1 MRVFFR
7 ILAVS
12 AAFAI
17 GAGAVAQETSPAAVQ
32 VDSAQSSGQ
41 APGGA
46 LSVPVISLDQ
56 ALSESASSGDDF
68 RLVDQTLGV
77 ARLQR
82 SVDVAKQG
90 VALSA
95 TGAYSLTDGIGKDS
109 TTAEQSAIAKAETA
123 SGAAAT
129 STMTSFVQNAQGSLA
144 LSTPQSKLTLSA
156 SHTLP
161 PSASTTKP
169 SSSIGLTGSQTIW
182 DGYPGGQS
190 SGTLEKSM
198 LTLRSKESQ
207 ATQSYSAA
215 RVKVKQAYITML
227 AAQRDLDIKK
237 KVLEK
242 QTNLLK
248 QIEAVYALKQA
259 SEVDLKTA
267 QINARSAEI
276 DVTTAD
282 KTLRL
287 ANERLA
293 IIVGQPASVRFSVA
307 DIPDP
312 SLPAA
317 SIDEAIAIGLSK
329 RNDLAQYEISSRS
342 ATIDSSLA
350 KALGQPGVSLTGGAG
365 VSMSWDS
372 PAVYGQALTIGAKI
386 TMPVIDS
393 GSADYQAKTSA
404 AQSALYATQASQLKK
419 TIASDIRD
427 NYETVK
433 LLAEKVSLAKQS
445 ADLAD
450 LQFELTKTQNAYGTS
465 TTQDV
470 LTASVTAA
478 TAEVA
483 YGTARNSYLLAE
495 LTLESSMGL

>member
-1 MRVFFR
+1 MIKTGRIMRVIFR

-17 GAGAVAQETSPAAVQ
+17 GSGLVAQETLTAAQVGP
-32 VDSAQSSGQ
+32 VDSSS
-41 APGGA
+41 A
-46 LSVPVISLDQ
+46 LTLDQ
-56 ALSESASSGDDF
+56 ALSEAVASGDDF
-68 RLVDQTLGV
+68 ALVDRTLGV

-82 SVDVAKQG
+82 SVDVARQG
-90 VALSA
+90 LSLSA
-95 TGAYSLTDGIGKDS
+95 TGAYSLTDGLGDDK
-109 TTAEQSAIAKAETA
+109 TA
-123 SGAAAT
+123 SGQGVIGKAESASGSSAT
-129 STMTSFVQNAQGSLA
+129 STTTGFAQNAQGSLS

-161 PSASTTKP
+161 PSAATTKP

-190 SGTLEKSM
+190 SGTLEKSK
-198 LTLRSKESQ
+198 LTLQSKESQ

-248 QIEAVYALKQA
+248 QIQAVYALKQA

-276 DVTTAD
+276 DVATAD

-293 IIVGQPASVRFSVA
+293 VILGRPASVRFFVA

-312 SLPAA
+312 SLPSA

-342 ATIDSSLA
+342 ATIDSALA

-365 VSMSWDS
+365 VAMSWDS
-372 PAVYGQALTIGAKI
+372 PAVYGQALTVGAKI
-386 TMPVIDS
+386 TLPIIDS
-393 GSADYQAKTSA
+393 GSADSQAKTSA
-404 AQSALYATQASQLKK
+404 AQAALYATQAAQLKK

-433 LLAEKVSLAKQS
+433 LLAEKVDLAKQS

-465 TTQDV
+465 TMQDV

-495 LTLESSMGL
+495 LALESSMGL